1 MSDKQPPATQR
12 GNGMTDAKKVM
23 SASERGG
30 FNAKETAPSTP
41 IVVGGRQAYQ
51 FVGTKET
58 TLSLDPKEFHGQP
71 PVKITEEI
79 RALLRG
85 IDPKVDWYDADVEL
99 AAQDIDDINHGK
111 NKIPGSDPDFQ

>member
-1 MSDKQPPATQR
+1 MTKQPPATQR

-30 FNAKETAPSTP
+30 FNAKETAHSTP
-41 IVVGGRQAYQ
+41 ITVGGRQPYS
-51 FVGTKET
+51 FVGTRET
-58 TLSLDPKEFHGQP
+58 ALTLDPKEFQGLA

-79 RALLRG
+79 TKLLRE
-85 IDPKVDWYDADVEL
+85 IDPNVDWYNADVEL

-111 NKIPGSDPDFQ
+111 NKIPGSDPDFA